1 MACVRY
7 TQNTSWALKFI
18 FFDHLV
24 LFYVQNMI
32 WDLDISFNSFCNKEI
47 EFQFE
52 SIYVYIWAFLT
63 KATKQWKNNWKF
75 YWKSYWRFYLHLLNN
90 WRQFK
95 QLKNCPRHTHRTPN
109 TCRLSLKFFETIRVE
124 TCHFPYLKN
133 HTSISFYKKITI
145 KSNFLG
151 KNPSF

>member
-1 MACVRY
+1 MEQQLEVLLEILLEILP
-7 TQNTSWALKFI
+7 TSTGQLETI
-18 FFDHLV
+18 
-24 LFYVQNMI
+24 
-32 WDLDISFNSFCNKEI
+32 
-47 EFQFE
+47 
-52 SIYVYIWAFLT
+52 
-63 KATKQWKNNWKF
+63 
-75 YWKSYWRFYLHLLNN
+75 
-90 WRQFK
+90 K

-124 TCHFPYLKN
+124 TFHFPYLKN